1 MGTTKLI
8 LLDSLLQEKISKMV
22 SSDIAWAVIR
32 DNSCF
37 LLKKRGVKKP
47 FSTEP
52 CNLTN
57 RNAMRYHGLVNTK
70 AVGVSAAADNK
81 GFVVTTKRAKLSHKP
96 SKATLTVTMK
106 AGLGRGLH
114 KTKANLNKQ
123 RYRKDLTKAAMRRA
137 AAIVRSQKPLPK
149 RKGSKIAAAKKE

>member
-1 MGTTKLI
+1 MGR
-8 LLDSLLQEKISKMV
+8 EVAMNV
-22 SSDIAWAVIR
+22 SSEIAWGIIR

-57 RNAMRYHGLVNTK
+57 RNAMRYNGLVNAK

-96 SKATLTVTMK
+96 SKATLAVTMK
-106 AGLGRGLH
+106 AGLGRSLH
-114 KTKANLNKQ
+114 K
-123 RYRKDLTKAAMRRA
+123 TKAAMRRA

-149 RKGSKIAAAKKE
+149 RKGSKIAAAKK

>member
-1 MGTTKLI
+1 
-8 LLDSLLQEKISKMV
+8 MV

-57 RNAMRYHGLVNTK
+57 KNAMRYNGLVNSK
-70 AVGVSAAADNK
+70 VVGVSPAADNK
-81 GFVVTTKRAKLSHKP
+81 GFVLTTKRAKLAHRP
-96 SKATLTVTMK
+96 GKAMCATIMK
-106 AGLGRGLH
+106 AGAGRSLH
-114 KTKANLNKQ
+114 KMKSALVKQ
-123 RYRKDLTKAAMRRA
+123 RYRKDLTKAALRRA
-137 AAIVRSQKPLPK
+137 AAISRSQKALPA
-149 RKGSKIAAAKKE
+149 RKGSKVAKKE

>member
-1 MGTTKLI
+1 
-8 LLDSLLQEKISKMV
+8 MV

-32 DNSCF
+32 NNSSF

-57 RNAMRYHGLVNTK
+57 RNAQRYNGLVNDK
-70 AVGVSAAADNK
+70 VVGIAAAADNK
-81 GFVVTTKRAKLSHKP
+81 GFVMTTKRSKNSYRPAKAIIS
-96 SKATLTVTMK
+96 TTMK
-106 AGLGRGLH
+106 AGPGRSLH
-114 KTKANLNKQ
+114 KVKAALGKQ

-137 AAIVRSQKPLPK
+137 AAIARSQKPLPA
-149 RKGSKIAAAKKE
+149 RKGVKAPAKKE